1 MSGKFE
7 NLAQIAADALVSAIA
22 TDSWEAVKRR
32 FAAVAH
38 RERLIDATRAELA
51 ATSGSDLDR
60 VKSAQA
66 EAWVTRLRDIL
77 VEDPGAAQAL
87 TEFLAYVAS
96 LGVTPEP
103 APKSQSLRAD
113 HGSVNVGGGVTGDI
127 AAGNATIDKRR
138 YRFFLPFMFF
148 GHAAKQVAAH
158 WVVTT
163 ITVVVAI
170 GGGVALTHKGTNTPA
185 PSPTT
190 SAVPASTHAALSDS
204 AATLPTPTRIV
215 LFTGG
220 GDATPVG
227 PAVQPAGQW
236 TVSTAPAEITTTNY
250 GTLVENTSLG
260 PIGDCTA
267 HCGEWWYDPR
277 PSAVQLLEFYWDKT
291 NGTQVLATNLVPAL
305 ANNNEW
311 ASLGNGTYT
320 PLCLSWVVTASN
332 NTYTMHYIKLSLT
345 THKWSQISATE
356 VSTC

>member
-1 MSGKFE
+1 MPSRHLRRWGIISGKFE

-170 GGGVALTHKGTNTPA
+170 GGGRCP
-185 PSPTT
+185 
-190 SAVPASTHAALSDS
+190 
-204 AATLPTPTRIV
+204 
-215 LFTGG
+215 
-220 GDATPVG
+220 DA
-227 PAVQPAGQW
+227 
-236 TVSTAPAEITTTNY
+236 
-250 GTLVENTSLG
+250 
-260 PIGDCTA
+260 
-267 HCGEWWYDPR
+267 
-277 PSAVQLLEFYWDKT
+277 
-291 NGTQVLATNLVPAL
+291 
-305 ANNNEW
+305 
-311 ASLGNGTYT
+311 
-320 PLCLSWVVTASN
+320 
-332 NTYTMHYIKLSLT
+332 
-345 THKWSQISATE
+345 
-356 VSTC
+356 